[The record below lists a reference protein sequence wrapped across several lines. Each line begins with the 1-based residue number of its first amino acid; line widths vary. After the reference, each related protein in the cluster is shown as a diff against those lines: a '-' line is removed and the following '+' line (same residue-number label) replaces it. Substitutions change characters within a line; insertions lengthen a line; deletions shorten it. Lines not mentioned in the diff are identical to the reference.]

1 MIFKSIYIIDLQ
13 KKIEAINKDVL
24 LFSLEYDI
32 NNSNDLTNLF
42 ISRIISSIIEDYK
55 QNNTYFIFLYLDSR
69 YKSIILKNGN
79 LIKYKKFFNLIEK
92 KIKFPILSFEKSL
105 MDYIE
110 EISFREEKYEE
121 VMHSYKSFSEMFPK
135 LYEIIKKFRYKKID
149 NEYIKKNENFNKLLM
164 SI

>member
-1 MIFKSIYIIDLQ
+1 MVLKTIYIIDLQ

-24 LFSLEYDI
+24 LFSLEYEI

-55 QNNTYFIFLYLDSR
+55 QHNNFFIFLYIDER
-69 YKSIILKNGN
+69 FKSNILKNGD
-79 LIKYKKFFNLIEK
+79 LIKYKKFFNLLEK
-92 KIKFPILSFEKSL
+92 KIKFSIISFEKSL
-105 MDYIE
+105 AEYVE
-110 EISFREEKYEE
+110 ELTIREEKYEE
-121 VMHSYKSFSEMFPK
+121 LMYSYRSFSEIFPK

-149 NEYIKKNENFNKLLM
+149 NEYIKKNENFIKLLM